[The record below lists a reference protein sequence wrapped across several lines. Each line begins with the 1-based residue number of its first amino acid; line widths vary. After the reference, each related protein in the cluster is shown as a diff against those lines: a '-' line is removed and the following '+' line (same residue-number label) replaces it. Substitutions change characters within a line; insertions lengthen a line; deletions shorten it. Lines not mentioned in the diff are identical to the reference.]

1 MASVEG
7 RDGGGNG
14 ERRSVRVRLRED
26 AEANYELVR
35 NVLQEAVGAEIVRWG
50 DCPRCGKRVPVSFP
64 DVRARTEAVR
74 LWLDQGYGRPK
85 ETLEIVD
92 ASAEKATRHIAD
104 MARAFSYAEIP
115 RAQLHAALVYASTAV
130 GKRHELPPWRELDG
144 GAYGLPTEASPAAM
158 SRHQKKIA
166 PPA

>member
-7 RDGGGNG
+7 GDGGGNR

-35 NVLQEAVGAEIVRWG
+35 NVLEDAVGAETVRWG

-64 DVRARTEAVR
+64 DIRARTEAVR

-85 ETLEIVD
+85 ETLETVD
-92 ASAEKATRHIAD
+92 ASAGMAARYIAD

-115 RAQLHAALVYASTAV
+115 REQLHAALVYASTAP
-130 GKRHELPPWRELDG
+130 GKRHQLPPWRELDG
-144 GAYGLPTEASPAAM
+144 GKLDGRASGLP
-158 SRHQKKIA
+158 RR
-166 PPA
+166 PPAVLPE